1 MREVTITL
9 KDETKR
15 SELVDLLA
23 TLPYVESVQ
32 FEDNAR
38 EAANRKDQ
46 QRLPSNGRSAS
57 ASDQQRNDVLPQADP
72 LDREVAFFEEQHE
85 QLVKA
90 FLGQYVAVYQGKVIA
105 HHAELAALITDVRSS
120 QPNVPVLFRQV
131 QETLPPILHF
141 RSPRMVKP

>member
-32 FEDNAR
+32 FEGNAR
-38 EAANRKDQ
+38 ETANGKNR
-46 QRLPSNGRSAS
+46 QRLPSNGRSTTAS
-57 ASDQQRNDVLPQADP
+57 EHKSNDGLPQADP

-90 FLGQYVAVYQGKVIA
+90 FLGQYIAMHQGKVIA
-105 HHAELAALITDVRSS
+105 HHAELATLITNVSSS
-120 QPNVPVLFRQV
+120 QPNAPVLFRQV
-131 QETLPPILHF
+131 QETLPPTLHF
-141 RSPRMVKP
+141 RSPRLVKP